1 MPLSSTTSLTPPLTK
16 QKSVNLLE
24 RLTRNSFPGILCGI
38 VILIL
43 TGLPGSCFP
52 HVKPALGLDKVAH
65 IIMYAVFSF
74 LCLWGY
80 RQQYVNNGKAYQKR
94 ALLLAV
100 IISIAYGGL
109 TEIMQEFFVP
119 LRTGDWF
126 DLLADVI
133 GTCLGGLIFY
143 LFYRQRK

>member
-1 MPLSSTTSLTPPLTK
+1 MPLLTK

-24 RLTRNSFPGILCGI
+24 RLTRNSYPGILCGI